1 MGWFFGLK
9 LHLVI
14 NHKGSIVAVK
24 ITPGNVDDRSLL
36 DDMTKHLEGS
46 IFADKVYI
54 LASLLS
60 ASKSLFSK
68 LYQRGLKL
76 ITGIKLN
83 MKNYLIPL
91 IDKLLLLKRFIIE
104 TIFHIL
110 KNQMNLS
117 HTSHRSPINPSGNI
131 LACLSA
137 YHLKSHK
144 PSFSSLFQI

>member
-1 MGWFFGLK
+1 MQL
-9 LHLVI
+9 
-14 NHKGSIVAVK
+14 
-24 ITPGNVDDRSLL
+24 ITPRNVDDRSVL

-46 IFADKVYI
+46 FFPDKVYI

-76 ITGIKLN
+76 ITGIKPN

-91 IDKLLLLKRFIIE
+91 IDKLLLLKPFIIE
-104 TIFHIL
+104 TIFDIL
-110 KNQMNLS
+110 KNLINLS
-117 HTSHRSPINPSGNI
+117 HTSHRSHINASRNI
-131 LACLSA
+131 LAPLSP